1 MAREIAEQPGAIAA
15 TLSALRPLRAR
26 IAALAQ
32 GRRQILFVARGSSDN
47 AAIYGRY
54 LLEVHAGRTAS
65 MAAPSVAT
73 HYRRELDLSGA
84 LVVCISQSGQT
95 EEIVATQDW
104 ARGCGA
110 ATIAVTNVAGSA
122 LARAADLALVTLAGP
137 ERAVPAT
144 KTFTTQLAAVAVLA
158 TALAP
163 DPSALDA
170 DLDRVPG
177 EIEKL
182 IAARAG
188 VDEAVTLLARTN
200 EVLVGGRGL
209 AFAAAVETALKL
221 EETCLRPVRGLSYA
235 DLKHGPI
242 AIVDPQMVSIV
253 VAAQDGPMLEG
264 LTELLGELRS
274 RGALTIGIGGDSGFA
289 AAADV
294 SVAGPDLPEMVA
306 PIALVVAGQLVVE
319 ALARAL
325 GLNPDAPRGL
335 NKVTQTDAEPS
346 PGTATQLR

>member
-1 MAREIAEQPGAIAA
+1 MPTIMAQEIAEQPAAIAA
-15 TLSALRPLRAR
+15 TLESLRPLRPR
-26 IAALAQ
+26 IAQLAQ
-32 GRRQILFVARGSSDN
+32 NRQQILFVARGSSDN

-73 HYRRELDLSGA
+73 HYGRDLDLTGA
-84 LVVCISQSGQT
+84 LVVAISQSGET
-95 EEIVATQDW
+95 EEIVQAQDW
-104 ARGCGA
+104 ARRCGA
-110 ATIAVTNVAGSA
+110 ATIAVTNVQSSA
-122 LARAADLALVTLAGP
+122 LAQAADLALVTRAGP

-144 KTFTTQLAAVAVLA
+144 KTFTTQLTAMAVLA
-158 TALAP
+158 TALAV
-163 DPSALDA
+163 DQSALDA
-170 DLDRVPG
+170 DLDRVPE

-182 IAARAG
+182 IASRSG
-188 VDEAVTLLARTN
+188 VDRAVTLLARTN
-200 EVLVGGRGL
+200 EVLVSGRGL
-209 AFAAAVETALKL
+209 AYAAAVETALKL

-242 AIVDPQMVSIV
+242 AIVDPQLVAIV

-264 LTELLGELRS
+264 LTELLGDLRG
-274 RGALTIGIGGDSGFA
+274 RGALTIGIGGDTGFA

-319 ALARAL
+319 GLALAL

-335 NKVTQTDAEPS
+335 NKVTQTD
-346 PGTATQLR
+346 R